1 MFVAT
6 LPPIVRYSGVVY
18 MNRLIFCLLPLLL
31 LAAVP
36 ASGQQYAVLSG
47 VISGPEQEPIP
58 YAHIR
63 SRRTNEGVI
72 ADINGKFELRLEI
85 GYHQI
90 IIQAMGYK
98 DRLEDVTLQGNTY
111 KHFFLEADAESIDA
125 VVVGTKRRDIAKEV
139 MQNVIAKRDLYT
151 PDFQVAKMD
160 CYIRGTEKKV
170 VRQKRFGKEV
180 VDSSRLF
187 ERMNVF
193 EADIE
198 LYRRYPN
205 EVKEMRRGVSER
217 GNTMA
222 IFFQSNTEGFFNFYT
237 NSVYTPRVAPNVFVS
252 PVSNS
257 ATLAYKFN
265 LVRSFYA
272 GGKNQ
277 YEIRFEPRQLA
288 NAALTGTVVV
298 EDSTFKV
305 ISWKLAYPKHTLQ
318 EYETFEV
325 EQDLVEVGGKLMVGK
340 QVFTYSSK
348 DADWVYEGRTVVR
361 YQEITTNPDVPKRFF
376 NAELSRTEQSAY
388 EQDSAYWEK
397 ARMVPLTSD
406 EIQAI
411 QYKDS
416 IHEAHNKK
424 EFLDSVDAEFNRV
437 TFLKLFWN
445 GQGYIN
451 REKKTTIEF
460 APVIGLFDPLMI
472 GGARARL
479 YLQYFRKFE
488 NRKDL
493 TVIPFASYGLK
504 NGDLKAQLFVSH
516 LYNPVKRG
524 SIGIDFGRQFE
535 LVNPFDAYINLLKP
549 QNLYE
554 KDYVRLVHSRELV
567 NGLHFHSRLYL
578 EKRKPLHE
586 FDFGFL
592 EDDIFP
598 NSPAINF
605 EPHRALTAT
614 FILSYTPKQLYVM
627 EPNEKIILGSR
638 YPTITVKWR
647 TGIPDLFKSVLN
659 YNYLEFRV
667 SQDITVGVLGESKY
681 RVTAGKVLENN
692 EMRLV
697 DFKYQRQGD
706 PFLFTNPLE
715 TYQLTDSTFPTF
727 DWYLEAHYY
736 HKFNGFLTSKIP
748 FLKKSGIQTVAGA
761 GFLSAPEKDYLH
773 TEAFFGADRILRI
786 GRERFRLGIY
796 YAVGV
801 SNWSGF
807 NRGIKFS
814 LEYFN
819 RQADSWNF

>member
-1 MFVAT
+1 MCRLLRYFEESMIHRFLIGLLAT
-6 LPPIVRYSGVVY
+6 LFLVIPE
-18 MNRLIFCLLPLLL
+18 
-31 LAAVP
+31 AKA
-36 ASGQQYAVLSG
+36 QQYAVLSG
-47 VISGPEQEPIP
+47 VVLGTQQEPIP

-63 SRRTNEGVI
+63 SRRSNEGVI
-72 ADINGKFELRLEI
+72 ADINGKFELRLEV

-98 DRLEDVTLQGNTY
+98 DRVEDVTLQNNVEKVFY
-111 KHFFLEADAESIDA
+111 LEQDAEMIDA
-125 VVVGTKRRDIAKEV
+125 VTVGTRRRNIADEV
-139 MQNVIAKRDLYT
+139 MREVIKMRPVYT
-151 PDFQVAKMD
+151 PEFSAVKTD
-160 CYIRGTEKKV
+160 CYIRGIEQPV
-170 VRQKRFGKEV
+170 VRKKRFGKEV
-180 VDSSRLF
+180 VDSSEAY
-187 ERMNVF
+187 ERMSVF

-198 LYRRYPN
+198 LYRRYPDQI
-205 EVKEMRRGVSER
+205 KEIRRGVTKR
-217 GNTMA
+217 GNTLA
-222 IFFQSNTEGFFNFYT
+222 IFYQSNTEGTFDFYR
-237 NSVYTPRVAPNVFVS
+237 NSVYTPRIAPNVFVS

-257 ATLAYKFN
+257 ANLAYKFD
-265 LVRSFYA
+265 LIRSYYQS
-272 GGKNQ
+272 GKKR

-288 NAALTGTVVV
+288 NAALSGSLVV

-305 ISWKLAYPKHTLQ
+305 LKWKLAYPKHTLQ
-318 EYETFEV
+318 EYLTFEV
-325 EQDLVEVGGKLMVGK
+325 EQQFTELEGKLMVNK
-340 QVFTYSSK
+340 QMFYYTTK
-348 DADWVYEGRTVVR
+348 DANWEYLGKTVVR
-361 YQEITTNPDVPKRFF
+361 YRNMVLNPVLPKRFF
-376 NAELSRTEQSAY
+376 NAELSRTEQKAY
-388 EQDSAYWEK
+388 EQDSAYWKKVRLE
-397 ARMVPLTSD
+397 PLTEE
-406 EIQAI
+406 EIRAI
-411 QYKDS
+411 QYRDS

-437 TFLKLFWN
+437 TLLKLLWN

-460 APVIGLFDPLMI
+460 APVIGLFDPLMV
-472 GGARARL
+472 GGYRARA

-493 TVIPFASYGLK
+493 TVIPFASYGFE
-504 NGDLKAQLFVSH
+504 NRDLKFQLFASH

-524 SIGIDFGRQFE
+524 VVGIDFGRQFD

-554 KDYVRLVHSRELV
+554 KDYVRLIHNREII
-567 NGLHFHSRLYL
+567 NGLHFHSRFYL
-578 EKRKPLHE
+578 EKRRPLHE

-605 EPHRALTAT
+605 EPHTAVTAT
-614 FILSYTPKQLYVM
+614 FWLSYTPRQLYVM

-638 YPTITVKWR
+638 YPTFTVKWR
-647 TGIPDLFKSVLN
+647 TGVPRLFNSVLD

-681 RVTAGKVLENN
+681 RITAGKVLENN

-748 FLKKSGIQTVAGA
+748 FMKKSGIQTVAGA